1 MKSEERWVLPYRGG
15 LMGECTLI
23 VAEKP
28 TAAERIAKS
37 LDNAERPER
46 REEDGV
52 PYFVA
57 ERDRKIIVVS
67 ALGHLYVV
75 GQGKGVKNRYPVF
88 DFAWAPRFQVERGA
102 QRIKAWIDTISM
114 LASEADTFIDA
125 CDYDVEGC
133 VIGYNIMNYACDRAS
148 VAKRMK
154 YSTLT
159 KNDLVRAYENLLP
172 TLDFGLVEAGRARH
186 EVDWLYGIN
195 LSRALTLAAKRAS
208 GGYVALSTGRVQG
221 PTLRFLVLREDS
233 IGCFVPTPFWT
244 IRVQVAIRGSAY
256 QAQYHK
262 SVVETRAE
270 AHAIIEACKEKP
282 GVISTIKERNFK
294 QGPPPPFDLGTLQSE
309 AYRLFRFN
317 PKRTSD
323 MAERLYLEALI
334 SYPRTSSQKL
344 PPAINYRAILSRLS
358 RSSKYQEF
366 SSELLRH
373 ERLKPKE
380 GGREDSAHPAIY
392 PTGNLPERKL
402 KTSERKLWDLIV
414 KRFMAVFGDPAK
426 KQNLTIEIDVNGH
439 RFFLSGRKILEK
451 GWLRF
456 YRPYIRFDE
465 VLLPNVTIGDEVKAD
480 RVVCENR
487 FTKPPPRYNPAS
499 LLKKMEKERIG
510 TKATRAEII
519 QTLYNRKYIRERSM
533 KVTELGRTVAEL
545 LENLAP
551 TVASTQLT
559 RELEEGMQRI
569 QDSEESRERILEKA
583 IAQLKPAL
591 RQLKSNEEIVG
602 KVLSEA
608 VRQSKLQERT
618 IGTCPTCKT
627 GNLRSRRTGKRF
639 AGCTG
644 YFEGRCETSFPLP
657 QLGAVKPTRTDCRSC
672 GWPTLMVFKKG
683 KRPWR
688 LCLNPTCTRKSR
700 KRKTAWRN
708 VKSAVGKQ

>member
-1 MKSEERWVLPYRGG
+1 MPYRGG
-15 LMGECTLI
+15 HMSKYTLI

-37 LDNAERPER
+37 LDNAGSPER
-46 REEDGV
+46 REEKGV

-75 GQGKGVKNRYPVF
+75 SQEKGRKNRYPVF
-88 DFAWAPRFQVERGA
+88 NFIWAPRFQVERGA
-102 QRIKAWIDTISM
+102 QRTRAWIDTISM
-114 LASEADTFIDA
+114 LASNADVFIDA
-125 CDYDVEGC
+125 CDYDIEGC
-133 VIGYNIMNYACDRAS
+133 VIGYNIMKYACGRAS
-148 VAKRMK
+148 AAKRMK

-159 KNDLVRAYENLLP
+159 KTDLVEAYENLLP
-172 TLDFGLVEAGRARH
+172 TLDFGMVEAGRARH

-221 PTLRFLVLREDS
+221 PTLRFLVQKEDS
-233 IGCFVPTPFWT
+233 VGCFVPAPFW
-244 IRVQVAIRGSAY
+244 VVQAQVAIQGSAH
-256 QAQYHK
+256 QAQYRK
-262 SVVETRAE
+262 NVIETKAE
-270 AHAIIEACKEKP
+270 AHAIIEACKGKP
-282 GVISTIKERNFK
+282 GVISAIKERNFK

-309 AYRLFRFN
+309 AYRLFRLN
-317 PKRTSD
+317 PKRTGD
-323 MAERLYLEALI
+323 IAERLYLEALI

-344 PPAINYRAILSRLS
+344 PPAIDYRAILSRLGK
-358 RSSKYQEF
+358 SSMYKEM

-373 ERLKPKE
+373 GELKPKE
-380 GGREDSAHPAIY
+380 GGKEDPAHPAIY

-402 KTSERKLWDLIV
+402 KTPELKLWDLIV
-414 KRFMAVFGDPAK
+414 KRFMAVFGEPAK
-426 KQNLTIEIDVNGH
+426 KQDLTIEIDINSH
-439 RFFLSGRKILEK
+439 RFFLFGRKILEE

-456 YRPYIRFDE
+456 YGPHIRFDE
-465 VLLPNVTIGDEVKAD
+465 VLLPKVAIGDEVKVD

-519 QTLYNRKYIRERSM
+519 QTLYNRRYIRERSM
-533 KVTELGRTVAEL
+533 KVTDLGRTVAEL
-545 LENLAP
+545 LENHAP
-551 TVASTQLT
+551 TVASTKLT
-559 RELEEGMQRI
+559 RELEEGMQLI
-569 QDSEESRERILEKA
+569 QDNEESRERILEKA

-602 KVLSEA
+602 KVLNEA

-618 IGTCPTCKT
+618 IGTCPTCKA
-627 GNLRSRRTGKRF
+627 GNLVILRSRRTGKRF

-644 YFEGRCETSFPLP
+644 YFEGKCKTSFPLP
-657 QLGAVKPTRTDCRSC
+657 QLGAVKPTRTACRSC
-672 GWPTLMVFKKG
+672 GWPTLIVFKKG

-700 KRKTAWRN
+700 KR
-708 VKSAVGKQ
+708 